1 MKFKKMKSFFKLFFE
16 NKFYELKYLFNIK
29 KSWQQW
35 MAAIM
40 IVLFSYLIF
49 VCIFDIS
56 IRLVN
61 IIVATLGIG
70 CFILINIIIALKQL
84 KAKVLFH
91 K

>member
-1 MKFKKMKSFFKLFFE
+1 MKTFFKLFFE
-16 NKFYELKYLFNIK
+16 NKFYELKDLFNIK
-29 KSWQQW
+29 KSWKQW
-35 MAAIM
+35 IAAIM

-61 IIVATLGIG
+61 IIGATLGTG
-70 CFILINIIIALKQL
+70 WFILINIISALKQL